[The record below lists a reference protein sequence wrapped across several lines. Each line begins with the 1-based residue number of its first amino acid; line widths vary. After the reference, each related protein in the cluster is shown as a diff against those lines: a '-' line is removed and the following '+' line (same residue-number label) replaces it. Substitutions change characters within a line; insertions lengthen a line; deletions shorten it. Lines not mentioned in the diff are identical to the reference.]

1 MGSFFYILEVEHKW
15 NSGKLLFTAWDEPSG
30 KVYYFSKKDEAWKF
44 YEAFNNKYWWKINEE
59 DTDTQDLFAKIYKH
73 EMDTCNVDDIKKGNI
88 IF

>member
-1 MGSFFYILEVEHKW
+1 MEFWEVVI
-15 NSGKLLFTAWDEPSG
+15 FTAWDEPSG

-59 DTDTQDLFAKIYKH
+59 DTDTQDLFAKIYKY